1 MPHGAG
7 RAASGSG
14 RRQSRTNEKAAMTQ
28 PSHTDDSSPATGMTY
43 ALGQYTPAV
52 EAALAEMSDQ
62 RVMARIW
69 DHDHTVWGPTPGEI
83 TNRLGWLDSPQE
95 MVGKAG
101 ELEALAA
108 EVRAAG
114 YTQVLLLGMGGSSL
128 APEVLSKVFGGG
140 SLQVL
145 DSTDPGAVLAHAN
158 RLDPAR
164 TLFIVATKSG
174 GTVETLSFFRFFYSW
189 SAAALGAAA
198 AGEHFVAITDLGSAL
213 EEMAGRYQFRAT
225 FCNDPNI
232 GGRNSVLSYFGLV
245 PAALIGVDLPRLLE
259 RALGMR
265 SRCGADVPPAENP
278 AAQLGTI
285 MGELARAGRDKLTLV
300 PSPTIASFAYW
311 VEQLV
316 AESTGKDGV
325 GILPIEGEKLGPP
338 AVYSEDRLFVQLE
351 LEGEDAQGTALRALQ
366 EAGHPVVRLRLR
378 DRHDLG
384 EQFFLWELATAV
396 ASHRLGVNSF
406 NQPNVEAAKR
416 LARQMAAEYR
426 ETGNLPSVESAPLT
440 AEALRAFLA
449 SARPG
454 DYIALQAYV
463 QPTSETDAALLALRT
478 ALRDRYKLATTVG
491 YGPRFLHS
499 TGQLHKGDAGKGLFI
514 QFTADDGQDAA
525 IPDEAGAA
533 DSSMTFGVVK
543 AAQALGDRQALL
555 EAGRRVIRF
564 HLGSEVVAGL
574 ERLGEGL

>member
-1 MPHGAG
+1 
-7 RAASGSG
+7 
-14 RRQSRTNEKAAMTQ
+14 MTQ
-28 PSHTDDSSPATGMTY
+28 PSHTDDSSAATRMTH

-52 EAALAEMSDQ
+52 ETALAEMSDQ
-62 RVMARIW
+62 RIMDRIW
-69 DHDHTVWGPTPGEI
+69 SHDHTLWGPEPEGI
-83 TNRLGWLDSPQE
+83 ADRLGWLDSPQE
-95 MVGKAG
+95 MVNKVG

-108 EVRAAG
+108 AVHAAG

-128 APEVLSKVFGGG
+128 APEVLSKVFGDG

-158 RLDPAR
+158 RLDRAR

-174 GTVETLSFFRFFYSW
+174 GTVETLSFFRFFYNW
-189 SAAALGAAA
+189 SAAPKAAAA
-198 AGEHFVAITDLGSAL
+198 AGGHFVAITDPGSAL

-225 FCNDPNI
+225 FCSDPNI

-265 SRCGADVPPAENP
+265 SRCGPDVPPAENP
-278 AAQLGTI
+278 AAQLGAI
-285 MGELARAGRDKLTLV
+285 MGDLARGGRDKLTLV

-325 GILPIEGEKLGPP
+325 GILPIEGEPLGRP

-351 LEGEDAQGTALRALQ
+351 LEGEDAQGAALRALQ

-396 ASHRLGVNSF
+396 TSHRLGVNSF

-440 AEALRAFLA
+440 AETLRAFLA

-478 ALRDRYKLATTVG
+478 ALRDRFKLATTVG

-499 TGQLHKGDAGKGLFI
+499 TGQLHKGDAGKGLFV
-514 QFTADDGQDAA
+514 QFTADDAQDVA
-525 IPDEAGAA
+525 IPDQAGAA
-533 DSSMTFGVVK
+533 DSSMTFGALK

-564 HLGSEVVAGL
+564 HLGSEVAAGL